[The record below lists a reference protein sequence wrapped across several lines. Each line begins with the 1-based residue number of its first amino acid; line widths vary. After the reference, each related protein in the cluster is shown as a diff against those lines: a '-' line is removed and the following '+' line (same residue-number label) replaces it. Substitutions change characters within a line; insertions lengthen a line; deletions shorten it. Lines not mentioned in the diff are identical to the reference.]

1 MTTEKAHVATETT
14 LELAQQTALFGVGLL
29 KDNYKKFAQINP
41 DVVVCGFLA
50 AVVNIT
56 LEAVGNSEQSRK
68 DIIKLLE
75 DF

>member
-1 MTTEKAHVATETT
+1 MTTEKARVATETT
-14 LELAQQTALFGVGLL
+14 LELAHQTAFFGIGLL
-29 KDNYKKFAQINP
+29 RANYKKLAQISP

-56 LEAVGNSEQSRK
+56 LEAAGSSEQSRK
-68 DIIKLLE
+68 DIIELLK